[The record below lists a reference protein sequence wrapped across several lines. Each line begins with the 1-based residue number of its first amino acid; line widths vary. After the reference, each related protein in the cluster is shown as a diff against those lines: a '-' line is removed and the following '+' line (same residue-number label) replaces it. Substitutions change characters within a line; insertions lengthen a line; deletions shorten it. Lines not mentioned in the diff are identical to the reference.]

1 MPDPHLNRPEGNPA
15 DAPEAR
21 LERCEALL
29 REIRDGIT
37 RAARESQYEE
47 LSLGR
52 VAGGLAQLIAAGL
65 LAMAVAEWA
74 LVGPTDT
81 MYTRLAFA
89 GVVQLMALTGFAA
102 ARGRNG

>member
-1 MPDPHLNRPEGNPA
+1 MSDPHLNRPEG
-15 DAPEAR
+15 DAPDTPEAR
-21 LERCEALL
+21 LDRCEELL
-29 REIRDGIT
+29 RDIRDRIA

-52 VAGGLAQLIAAGL
+52 VAGGLAQLVAAGL

-74 LVGPTDT
+74 LVGATGT

-89 GVVQLMALTGFAA
+89 GVVQLVALTGFAA
-102 ARGRNG
+102 ARGRNH